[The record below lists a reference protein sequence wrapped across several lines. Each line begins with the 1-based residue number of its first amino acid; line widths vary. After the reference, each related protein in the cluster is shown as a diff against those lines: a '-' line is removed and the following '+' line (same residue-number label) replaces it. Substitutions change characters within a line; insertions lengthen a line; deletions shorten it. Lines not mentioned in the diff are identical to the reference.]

1 MKAER
6 VFRELGF
13 SIIGNYEKLIIYQ
26 RKTDFEEVTIWFHKK
41 DFLSR
46 TYDIRY
52 MDWIEHKS
60 DDWIPMEDRK
70 ESFKHVARYGHWQK
84 GDYPMSMELHKA
96 IHQQCEELGWLD
108 D

>member
-6 VFRELGF
+6 LFRELGF

-26 RKTDFEEVTIWFHKK
+26 RKTNFEEVTIWFRKK
-41 DFLSR
+41 DYLSR
-46 TYDIRY
+46 TYYTRY
-52 MDWIEHKS
+52 MEWIEHIS
-60 DDWIPMEDRK
+60 DDWIPMEERK
-70 ESFKHVARYGHWQK
+70 ESFKHVERYGHWQK
-84 GDYPMSMELHKA
+84 VDNPMSMELHKA

>member
-6 VFRELGF
+6 MFRELGF

-26 RKTDFEEVTIWFHKK
+26 RKTDFEEVTIWFRKK
-41 DFLSR
+41 DFLPR

-60 DDWIPMEDRK
+60 DDWIPMEERK
-70 ESFKHVARYGHWQK
+70 ECNVVKWRAFISMQMKLEKK
-84 GDYPMSMELHKA
+84 G
-96 IHQQCEELGWLD
+96 
-108 D
+108 